1 MIQRAEDMR
10 EVVVERIDHLGIV
23 AGIIKE
29 LRIIELI
36 NDKIPKEIRKG
47 IVLT

>member
-10 EVVVERIDHLGIV
+10 EVIVERIDHLGIV

-29 LRIIELI
+29 FER
-36 NDKIPKEIRKG
+36 NNTKSGKPKNS
-47 IVLT
+47 